1 MLGVYTLIK
10 MEITEHKISKLE
22 ELSKD
27 IRSLEEKDLDKS
39 LGKINE
45 ESSSFEKSNEIPF
58 IGSQET
64 ERDLASSKLQ
74 QELSSCGIYISGQIY
89 SDSLWGGL
97 DSYSG
102 NLVHNKI
109 NETRNANRISD
120 AEYNKLIEMLKKA
133 CHYQ

>member
-1 MLGVYTLIK
+1 
-10 MEITEHKISKLE
+10 MEITEHKTSKLE

-27 IRSLEEKDLDKS
+27 IKYLDDKDLDKS
-39 LGKINE
+39 LGKIDE
-45 ESSSFEKSNEIPF
+45 ESISLEKSKEISF
-58 IGSQET
+58 TGSQET

-74 QELSSCGIYISGQIY
+74 QELSSCGIYVSGQIY

-109 NETRNANRISD
+109 NEARNANRITD
-120 AEYNKLIEMLKKA
+120 AEYNKLIGMLKKA
-133 CHYQ
+133 CHNQ